1 MVKSHGHFVKAEQ
14 LNRARGDVPPRK
26 PRRCLNGAGVFLWAA
41 SMTLFYVYADEHFGW
56 AETASDQSFSSAQ
69 PSRSWPAGKI
79 GSQQNLRYTYA
90 LGENTQVIAS
100 LDSHGRQR
108 VKLSGLG
115 ALEAPCVNLSKRRLG
130 RVARHGGLLGS
141 DLCDCKCAPEI
152 VSAKTKRRNNC
163 RRMCSV

>member
-1 MVKSHGHFVKAEQ
+1 MGDPTMHLEQ
-14 LNRARGDVPPRK
+14 
-26 PRRCLNGAGVFLWAA
+26 PRRTPSSIGTPRGLALVMRDAQEIDAPDSNGNRRAVV
-41 SMTLFYVYADEHFGW
+41 S
-56 AETASDQSFSSAQ
+56 
-69 PSRSWPAGKI
+69 KI

-100 LDSHGRQR
+100 LDSHRRQR

-152 VSAKTKRRNNC
+152 VSTKKRGETTVAGCAASNNVGRGKTP
-163 RRMCSV
+163 

>member
-1 MVKSHGHFVKAEQ
+1 MGDPTMHLEQ
-14 LNRARGDVPPRK
+14 
-26 PRRCLNGAGVFLWAA
+26 PRRTPSSIGTPRGLALVMRDAQEIDAPDSNGNRRAVV
-41 SMTLFYVYADEHFGW
+41 S
-56 AETASDQSFSSAQ
+56 
-69 PSRSWPAGKI
+69 KI

-90 LGENTQVIAS
+90 LGENTQVIAP